1 MSALNTFDEEIQD
14 RKRKELSVLNSLLE
28 EKKTKTQE
36 IKALKIKD
44 IQEKYK
50 NEAENKSQ
58 REYARITESARLEA
72 KKILFDT
79 INMNMYSA
87 FETIRREMKNYTK
100 KAEYKKSLESMIN
113 FAKRQFGEDVIISCR
128 EGDLQ
133 IIKDMKVTVGPQI
146 NTVGGITA
154 TDKGGTRELDMT
166 FEELLENN
174 EDELKNYLYEKMV

>member
-44 IQEKYK
+44 IKERYE

-79 INMNMYSA
+79 INMNMHTA
-87 FETIRREMKNYTK
+87 FETIRREIKNYVK
-100 KAEYKKSLESMIN
+100 KAEYKKSLENMVN
-113 FAKRQFGEDVIISCR
+113 FAKSQFGEDVVISCR
-128 EGDLQ
+128 ENDLQ
-133 IIKDMKVTVGPQI
+133 IIKDLRVTVGPPI
-146 NTVGGITA
+146 NTIGGITA
-154 TDKGGTRELDMT
+154 TDKQGTRELDLT

>member
-44 IQEKYK
+44 IKEKYE
-50 NEAENKSQ
+50 NEAESKSQ

-72 KKILFDT
+72 KKILFDK
-79 INMNMYSA
+79 INLNMHSA
-87 FETIRREMKNYTK
+87 FESIRREIKNYTK
-100 KAEYKKSLESMIN
+100 KAEYKKSLENMVN
-113 FAKRQFGEDVIISCR
+113 FAKSQLGQDVIISCR
-128 EGDLQ
+128 DADAQ
-133 IIKDMKVTVGPQI
+133 MIKDLNVTVGPPI
-146 NTVGGITA
+146 DTVGGITA
-154 TDKGGTRELDMT
+154 TDKDGTRELDLT